1 MTPVSWLCQN
11 FGSISK
17 MKETKK
23 KKHSHFI
30 CGSII
35 FFLSATDLHRLK
47 QKSIYCFK
55 LDLEITQKH
64 TETKVYVFSLLQVH
78 RKGFDS

>member
-1 MTPVSWLCQN
+1 MSEFWLN
-11 FGSISK
+11 LK
-17 MKETKK
+17 NEKK
-23 KKHSHFI
+23 KKKKPFTFYMWLHH
-30 CGSII
+30 

-47 QKSIYCFK
+47 QHIYCFK

>member
-1 MTPVSWLCQN
+1 MSEFWLN
-11 FGSISK
+11 LK
-17 MKETKK
+17 NEKEKK
-23 KKHSHFI
+23 KKPFTFYMWLHH
-30 CGSII
+30 
-35 FFLSATDLHRLK
+35 FFLSATDLHRFK
-47 QKSIYCFK
+47 QNSIYCFK

>member
-1 MTPVSWLCQN
+1 MWL
-11 FGSISK
+11 
-17 MKETKK
+17 
-23 KKHSHFI
+23 HH
-30 CGSII
+30 

-47 QKSIYCFK
+47 QNSIYCFK

>member
-1 MTPVSWLCQN
+1 MWL
-11 FGSISK
+11 
-17 MKETKK
+17 
-23 KKHSHFI
+23 HH
-30 CGSII
+30 

-47 QKSIYCFK
+47 QHIYCFK